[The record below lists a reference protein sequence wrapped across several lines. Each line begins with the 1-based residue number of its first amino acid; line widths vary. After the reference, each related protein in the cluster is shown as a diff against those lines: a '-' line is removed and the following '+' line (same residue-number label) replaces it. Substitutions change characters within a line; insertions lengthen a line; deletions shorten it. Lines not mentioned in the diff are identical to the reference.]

1 MGLSVIL
8 MALLLL
14 QSALSLTDDS
24 FEGYEIFGPDEEADM
39 EPYMDRQSR
48 GNDKFLRFGKAFW
61 DYESGNEA
69 PYSDKADQRPPRTGS
84 LPDNPQQRSARDKSS
99 FLRFGRSISEGSKK
113 KRDKR
118 QAAASADALKRH
130 ENYLRFGRTASS
142 NFMRFGR
149 NLGAQGG
156 LSEEELIR
164 PSLES
169 RNRHLLDYLK
179 SLLRQSDGRI
189 SHLN

>member
-1 MGLSVIL
+1 MFTTQGCRVVHQKNSGWLAKAPTKCIYPLSINNHREHIQEV
-8 MALLLL
+8 
-14 QSALSLTDDS
+14 
-24 FEGYEIFGPDEEADM
+24 
-39 EPYMDRQSR
+39 
-48 GNDKFLRFGKAFW
+48 FGK
-61 DYESGNEA
+61 ESRWSAPEA
-69 PYSDKADQRPPRTGS
+69 S
-84 LPDNPQQRSARDKSS
+84 LNNPQQRSARDKSS